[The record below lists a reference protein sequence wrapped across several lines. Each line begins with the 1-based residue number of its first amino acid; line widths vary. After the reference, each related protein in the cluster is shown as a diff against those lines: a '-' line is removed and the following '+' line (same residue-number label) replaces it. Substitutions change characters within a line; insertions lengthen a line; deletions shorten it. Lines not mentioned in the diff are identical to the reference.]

1 MENKLIITEEQEL
14 KEMFRNQTQELRQ
27 LIESNQSKATNWI
40 SSKDVPNYLGV
51 SRKTWQN
58 YRDKKLIPY
67 SQIGRIIRVK
77 RSDLDAFI
85 ESGMI
90 GKHGQTSKF

>member
-1 MENKLIITEEQEL
+1 MSTFFLIEKTDLKNIRKEIQEL
-14 KEMFRNQTQELRQ
+14 KQ

-40 SSKDVPNYLGV
+40 GSEEVPNYLGV
-51 SRKTWQN
+51 SRKTWQS
-58 YRDKKLIPY
+58 YRDKKLIPF
-67 SQIGRIIRVK
+67 SQIGRKIKVK

-90 GKHGQTSKF
+90 GKHGQISKF